1 MKILQRLI
9 TCGSLYVLFVF
20 IAACP
25 SRGTSQESYTTGPN
39 SDSYEGIPQGKVSK
53 HQWKSKIY
61 PNTIRDYYLYVPSQ
75 YNPAEASALM
85 VFLLK
90 WIILGNHQIEVW
102 SMTPS
107 RIPMGNFFWKR

>member
-85 VFLLK
+85 VFQDGHAYVDLQGQFKVPTVFDNL
-90 WIILGNHQIEVW
+90 IA
-102 SMTPS
+102 
-107 RIPMGNFFWKR
+107 NFFWKN